1 MRVSFVVLLLLA
13 AACGSLGTRRGESGN
28 VTGLPTVDVPSGVN
42 SASADG
48 STGLASATRPP
59 SDAASAAEG
68 GPSTE
73 GTALPEGTA
82 DPSNPSAGPNQTL
95 PRLGTPP
102 ERPLYVLNVS
112 LDYEKGLI
120 NAQQRIEFK
129 NPTNLSVTELKF
141 SVPPARRANALTFRD
156 ARIYGAKE
164 PLQYELNG
172 PVLTVKLPAAL
183 EPNQAIAITFD
194 FTVQVPLQE
203 QITGIGGDDTSRG
216 PNAMMAGHW
225 YIVLPPFK
233 DGNWDLPEYVPV
245 GDPFTSELAD
255 FEVSILAP
263 EGVTI
268 AAGGDET
275 QDGRLWRY
283 SLPKARVFA
292 FAASDVYVVD
302 TMTENGVTYM
312 HYGFPRHQKFA
323 EDVMYTAQRTVELFG
338 RLYGPYIYKTLRV
351 VETDRSQGQEYSGMV
366 GIGSV
371 LYQNYSGRGGRH
383 DVIATTAHEVAHQWW
398 FNVVGNDQVRT
409 PWLDES
415 FARYGE
421 LKFYQEFYPNDV
433 DWWYTRYIEGRTPP
447 KGAIDLTIYDYAD
460 AKAYVDA
467 VYRNGVEFMRAVR
480 DKVGRE
486 TMDAILRDYYQA
498 EAYQIAT
505 PDDFFDAIARRS
517 SEDISGIVKAYF
529 AREVTLP
536 CKISANVVGCRP

>member
-1 MRVSFVVLLLLA
+1 MLNRSDLVRASRVCAMLIMLLA
-13 AACGSLGTRRGESGN
+13 GGCARAGQSGN
-28 VTGLPTVDVPSGVN
+28 VADIPTLDAPSGVN
-42 SASADG
+42 SAQSAN
-48 STGLASATRPP
+48 
-59 SDAASAAEG
+59 
-68 GPSTE
+68 PSTSSTPSPE
-73 GTALPEGTA
+73 TTTTPASTAEAEAQALAQTNSLP
-82 DPSNPSAGPNQTL
+82 Q
-95 PRLGTPP
+95 LGTPP

-129 NPTNLSVTELKF
+129 NPTNLSVDELKF

-156 ARIYGAKE
+156 ARIYGAKQ

-172 PVLTVKLPAAL
+172 PVLTVKLPATL
-183 EPNQAIAITFD
+183 EPDKAIAITFD

-203 QITGIGGDDTSRG
+203 AITGIGGDDTSRG

-225 YIVLPPFK
+225 YIVLPPFT

-263 EGVTI
+263 EDVTI

-275 QDGRLWRY
+275 RDGRLWRY

-302 TMTENGVTYM
+302 EMSENGVTYV

-323 EDVMYTAQRTVELFG
+323 EDVMFTAQRTVELFG

-351 VETDRSQGQEYSGMV
+351 VETDRAQGQEYSGMV
-366 GIGSV
+366 AIGAV

-421 LKFYQEFYPNDV
+421 LKFYQEYYPNDV
-433 DWWYTRYIEGRTPP
+433 DWWYTRYIEGRRPP
-447 KGAIDLTIYDYAD
+447 KGAIDMTIYDYAD
-460 AKAYVDA
+460 AQAYVDA

-480 DKVGRE
+480 DVVGRE
-486 TMDAILRDYYQA
+486 TLDEILRDYYQT
-498 EAYQIAT
+498 ESYKIAT
-505 PDDFFDAIARRS
+505 PDAFFDAIARHS

>member
-1 MRVSFVVLLLLA
+1 MLNRSALTRAAQVCVIFLLLMVTG
-13 AACGSLGTRRGESGN
+13 CTRAGQSGN
-28 VTGLPTVDVPSGVN
+28 VADIPTVDAPSRVN
-42 SASADG
+42 SAQSANPPTSGTPSPQTTAAPG
-48 STGLASATRPP
+48 ST
-59 SDAASAAEG
+59 AEAEAQAQ
-68 GPSTE
+68 ST
-73 GTALPEGTA
+73 GSLP
-82 DPSNPSAGPNQTL
+82 Q
-95 PRLGTPP
+95 LGTPP

-112 LDYEKGLI
+112 LDYDKGLI

-129 NPTNLSVTELKF
+129 NPTNLSVDELKF

-156 ARIYGAKE
+156 ARIYGAKQ
-164 PLQYELNG
+164 PLKYELNG
-172 PVLTVKLPAAL
+172 PVLTVKLPALL
-183 EPNQAIAITFD
+183 EPGKAIAITFD

-225 YIVLPPFK
+225 YIVLPPYK
-233 DGNWDLPEYVPV
+233 DGNWDLPEYVPI

-263 EGVTI
+263 ENVTI

-275 QDGRLWRY
+275 HDGRLWRY
-283 SLPKARVFA
+283 SLSKARVFA

-302 TMTENGVTYM
+302 TMTENGVTYI

-323 EDVMYTAQRTVELFG
+323 ADVMFTAQRMVELFG
-338 RLYGPYIYKTLRV
+338 KLYGPYIYKTLRI
-351 VETDRSQGQEYSGMV
+351 VENDRAQGQEYSGIV
-366 GIGSV
+366 TIGSV

-415 FARYGE
+415 FARYSE
-421 LKFYQEFYPNDV
+421 LMFYQEYYPNDV
-433 DWWYTRYIEGRTPP
+433 DWWYTRYIAGRQPP
-447 KGAIDLTIYDYAD
+447 RGAIDLTIYDYAD

-480 DKVGRE
+480 DVVGRE
-486 TMDAILRDYYQA
+486 TLDEILRDYYQA
-498 EAYQIAT
+498 ESYKIAT
-505 PDDFFDAIARRS
+505 PDNFFDAIARHS
-517 SEDISGIVKAYF
+517 SEDISGIVKGYF

-536 CKISANVVGCRP
+536 CKISAKAVGCRP